1 MATDIEKN
9 WRRKYAWIPPSERPE
24 VLKRWSIIR
33 DNDGYRRTIDGANP
47 YTEQGLT
54 EAPSKLRRGPSVG
67 AEWVECGGE
76 ERQRTPLPASSV
88 GPPFSKG
95 VKTDGAS

>member
-1 MATDIEKN
+1 MAANIEKN

-24 VLKRWSIIR
+24 VMKRWAWVKEGG
-33 DNDGYRRTIDGANP
+33 GYRRSSDGAKP
-47 YTEQGLT
+47 YTKQGLT
-54 EAPSKLRRGPSVG
+54 EAPSELRRGPSVG
-67 AEWVECGGE
+67 AEVVECGGE